1 MTEFSLAFDAVRS
14 TRIVSPEGARPG
26 LVRITDGRISGVY
39 PYDSTTAGLHVRDV
53 GSDAVLPGLLDCH
66 VHFNEPGR
74 TEWEG
79 FETGTRAAAAGG
91 FTTIVE
97 MPLNSI
103 PSTTSVEALKLKRHS
118 ARGRCMI
125 DYAFWGGVVNGDAA
139 AVEALADAGVPGFKC
154 FLIHPGTDEFRMV
167 TEEQL
172 RSVMPVI
179 AARGLPLLVHAE
191 LAGPM
196 EGAVDDHAD
205 WRSYETYLRSRP
217 PAAEVQAIRM
227 MIKLSHEFRCR
238 VHIVHLSAAEAL
250 AELRQ
255 ARADGVPV
263 TVETCPHYL
272 CFESET
278 IADGATEF
286 KCAPPIRG
294 AANRKALW
302 RGLRD
307 GVINSIAS
315 DHSPCPPHL
324 KLPQEG
330 HFGRAWGGISSLSL
344 SLPAVWSE
352 ARMRGFTLDDMARW
366 LSAEPA
372 KLAGFGDR
380 KGAIRVGYDADL
392 AIFDTEAEWTAT
404 EKDLYFRHA
413 VSPYL
418 GSRFFGKVKATFLR
432 GQVCFDHGEFPV
444 APQGHCLLDLRS

>member
-14 TRIVSPEGARPG
+14 TRIVSPEGVRPG

-79 FETGTRAAAAGG
+79 FETGARAAAAGG

-324 KLPQEG
+324 KTAAGRAFWARVGRHQFSFAFSSGGLERGANAWIHAGRYGAMAVGRARETSGIRRSQRSDPGGIRCGPRHFRYRGRMDGDGEG
-330 HFGRAWGGISSLSL
+330 SLFSPRRLALFGRAIFWQGESNF
-344 SLPAVWSE
+344 PA
-352 ARMRGFTLDDMARW
+352 
-366 LSAEPA
+366 
-372 KLAGFGDR
+372 
-380 KGAIRVGYDADL
+380 
-392 AIFDTEAEWTAT
+392 
-404 EKDLYFRHA
+404 
-413 VSPYL
+413 
-418 GSRFFGKVKATFLR
+418 
-432 GQVCFDHGEFPV
+432 
-444 APQGHCLLDLRS
+444 RSGLF